1 MWEAEPAK
9 RVGAVAIYPAHSYRQ
24 ANLPQGE

>member
-9 RVGAVAIYPAHSYRQ
+9 RVGAAAIDPAHSYRQ